1 MNFIKKRLQ
10 HRCFPMKLLRT
21 SFFTEL
27 LWWLLLGIAAFENK
41 TLMRLVLLTRSL
53 VLSER
58 KPRIIFLS
66 FHGVALVIFIL

>member
-10 HRCFPMKLLRT
+10 HWCFPMKLLRT
-21 SFFTEL
+21 SFFTEHL
-27 LWWLLLGIAAFENK
+27 RWLLLGIAAFENK

-58 KPRIIFLS
+58 KS
-66 FHGVALVIFIL
+66 